1 MGMKIVCIILPVGSM
16 FSSQSTPS
24 LEEHHLF
31 WAPSSSLT
39 PGTRKPRI
47 RWWTWNIWAPR
58 LREEFLA
65 ELPADNGRL
74 HLPARAASL
83 SGPHDFPFPG
93 FSEPETLAILL
104 LMSGF
109 GSRKEEGQHHLLYP
123 RDQNWTQF
131 PGVGWGGA
139 GVVENN
145 RESSLAAV
153 EPSSWWH
160 CPLLGSFPLPACT
173 A

>member
-1 MGMKIVCIILPVGSM
+1 M

-31 WAPSSSLT
+31 WAPCSSLT
-39 PGTRKPRI
+39 PGTLKPRI
-47 RWWTWNIWAPR
+47 RWWMWKHMSSLG

-65 ELPADNGRL
+65 DLPADNGGLRL
-74 HLPARAASL
+74 LTRAAS
-83 SGPHDFPFPG
+83 SGQYDFPFLCLLW
-93 FSEPETLAILL
+93 TRDLAILL

-109 GSRKEEGQHHLLYP
+109 GSREEEAQHHLLYP
-123 RDQNWTQF
+123 RDQNWHGF
-131 PGVGWGGA
+131 LGG
-139 GVVENN
+139 ENN

-160 CPLLGSFPLPACT
+160 CPLLGSFPWSACT